1 MKFATIGS
9 GMIVD
14 LFIQSAHNVENVR
27 CDLVYSRSLVKACEF
42 AQKHGV
48 ARFVDDLDALVNDS
62 IIDTVYIASPNSLHF
77 MQAKMAL
84 EAKKNVILEKPVCA
98 SVKEYET
105 LMQIAKAH
113 GVYIVEA
120 ITNAHCASMQY
131 MKDNLAKLGN
141 VKCILANFSQY
152 SSRYDLYKQG
162 QVTNVFD
169 PKMEGGALVDIGVYN
184 LYVCVHLF
192 GKPLSYQYIANIGFN
207 GIDTSGCLILQYPSF
222 FACLTGA
229 KDCSAP
235 NVFTIE
241 GDEASFII
249 DEGSAGRCKHVSLY
263 QKGKIV
269 DEYRQSDIHM
279 EYEISDFSKAFEK
292 RSESLINQWNQETL
306 DVLEIME
313 NARKQSGVLFE
324 KEKN

>member
-1 MKFATIGS
+1 MKFATIGT

-14 LFIQSAHNVENVR
+14 LFVESAKNVKNVS
-27 CDLVYSRSLVKACEF
+27 CELIYSRSLEKAHEF

-48 ARFVDDLDALVNDS
+48 TRYVNDLDELVNDP
-62 IIDTVYIASPNSLHF
+62 IIDTVYIASPNALHF
-77 MQAKMAL
+77 MQAKKAL
-84 EAKKNVILEKPVCA
+84 EAKKHVILEKPVCA
-98 SVKEYET
+98 SVKEYEI
-105 LMQIAKAH
+105 LMQIAKAN
-113 GVYIVEA
+113 GVFIVEA
-120 ITNAHCASMQY
+120 ITNAHCASMLY

-141 VKCILANFSQY
+141 IKCILANFSQY

-169 PKMEGGALVDIGVYN
+169 PKMEGGALVDIGIYN
-184 LYVCVHLF
+184 IYVCVHLF

-222 FACLTGA
+222 FASLTGA

-269 DEYRQSDIHM
+269 DEYRQSEIHM

-324 KEKN
+324 KEKI